1 MKKIYVLFV
10 LIIMVIFASTGESP
24 AAVEVAD
31 VYQAENLLSQY
42 HNMLE
47 NGNTSGILSLLT
59 GPMLKSNE
67 NLLRNNSKY
76 ARFLRERYRNSNFT
90 IVNYKPIDTSYSSLD
105 VLITFNS
112 QEKIWTRFTL
122 ALEEGKLRIY
132 AEEEIN
138 VKER

>member
-76 ARFLRERYRNSNFT
+76 ARFLRERYRNSSFN
-90 IVNYKPIDTSYSSLD
+90 IINYKPIDATHSLLD
-105 VLITFNS
+105 VMITLNK
-112 QEKIWTRFTL
+112 QENIMVRFTL
-122 ALEEGKLRIY
+122 
-132 AEEEIN
+132 
-138 VKER
+138 V

>member
-76 ARFLRERYRNSNFT
+76 ARFLRERYRNSSFN
-90 IVNYKPIDTSYSSLD
+90 IINYKPIDATHSLLD
-105 VLITFNS
+105 VMITLNK
-112 QEKIWTRFTL
+112 QENIMVRFTL
-122 ALEEGKLRIY
+122 VSEKGRLKIY
-132 AEEEIN
+132 AEEE
-138 VKER
+138 VESK